1 MAALATTYRLDK
13 IRQELIH
20 SLTTALNLRVGHD
33 QT

>member
-1 MAALATTYRLDK
+1 MPALAATYRLDK

-20 SLTTALNLRVGHD
+20 PLTTTLNLRVGHE